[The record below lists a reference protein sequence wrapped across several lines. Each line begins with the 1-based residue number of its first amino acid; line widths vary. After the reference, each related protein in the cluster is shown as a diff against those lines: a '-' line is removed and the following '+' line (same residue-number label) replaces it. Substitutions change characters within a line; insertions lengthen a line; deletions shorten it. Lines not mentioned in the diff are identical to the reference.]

1 MSEIW
6 VLWPLIFTSIAGPLS
21 KGDNAHVADSNS
33 EMLKLSKN
41 ITKRE
46 SCNEGLYREHEFCCQ
61 PCPPGKRKNDDCKID
76 GGEPE
81 CVLCAEGEEYT
92 DKNHHSYNCRRCRV
106 CDGEHGLEVE
116 ENCTRTQNT
125 KCRCKPNFFC
135 NVSLCEHCNPCTT
148 CEHGII
154 EKCTPTSNTK
164 CREVFQSTG
173 SRSNLHIL
181 WATLILIPISALIY
195 REVKRRRRNRKN
207 GHQKSIASN
216 TEMMPVNFTDI
227 DLGKHII
234 SIAEQMKIT
243 EVKEFV
249 RKNGMEETKID
260 EIKHDNPQDTAEQKV
275 QLLRNWYQSHGK
287 KDAYCTLIKS
297 LRKAKLHALAEKIQD
312 IVQKDITSEH
322 ENADLQNE
330 NESLA

>member
-6 VLWPLIFTSIAGPLS
+6 VLLPLIFTFIAGPLS
-21 KGDNAHVADSNS
+21 AGGNVHMADSDS
-33 EMLKLSKN
+33 ELLKLTKN
-41 ITKRE
+41 ITNTK
-46 SCNEGLYREHEFCCQ
+46 SCDEGMHREHEFCCQ
-61 PCPPGKRKNDDCKID
+61 PCSPGERKKEDCDIN
-76 GGEPE
+76 GGAPKCE
-81 CVLCAEGEEYT
+81 LCSEGEEYT
-92 DKNHHSYNCRRCRV
+92 DTNHHSYKCRRCGV

-116 ENCTRTQNT
+116 KTCTRKQNT

-164 CREVFQSTG
+164 CRE
-173 SRSNLHIL
+173 
-181 WATLILIPISALIY
+181 
-195 REVKRRRRNRKN
+195 EVKRRHRSKKM
-207 GHQKSIASN
+207 GHQKSTASD
-216 TEMMPVNFTDI
+216 TEIMTVNFSDI

-287 KDAYCTLIKS
+287 KDAYGTLIKS
-297 LRKAKLHALAEKIQD
+297 LRRAKLHALAERIQD
-312 IVQKDITSEH
+312 IVQKDITNER
-322 ENADLQNE
+322 ENANLHNE
-330 NESLA
+330 NESLV

>member
-1 MSEIW
+1 
-6 VLWPLIFTSIAGPLS
+6 
-21 KGDNAHVADSNS
+21 
-33 EMLKLSKN
+33 MLKLSKN

-46 SCNEGLYREHEFCCQ
+46 SCGEGLYREHEFCCQ
-61 PCPPGKRKNDDCKID
+61 PCPPGKRKSDDCKID

-81 CVLCAEGEEYT
+81 CVLCAEGVEYT
-92 DKNHHSYNCRRCRV
+92 DKNHHSFNCRRCRV

-116 ENCTRTQNT
+116 KNCTRTQNT

-173 SRSNLHIL
+173 SRSNLHGL
-181 WATLILIPISALIY
+181 WALLIPILILIPALLLY
-195 REVKRRRRNRKN
+195 RKVKRRRRNRKN

-216 TEMMPVNFTDI
+216 TVKTILYFSDI

-312 IVQKDITSEH
+312 IVQKDIASEH

>member
-21 KGDNAHVADSNS
+21 KGDNSHVADSNS

-46 SCNEGLYREHEFCCQ
+46 SCGEGLYREHEFCCQ
-61 PCPPGKRKNDDCKID
+61 PCPPGKRKSDDCKID

-81 CVLCAEGEEYT
+81 CVLCAEGVEYT
-92 DKNHHSYNCRRCRV
+92 DKNHHSFNCRRCRV

-116 ENCTRTQNT
+116 KNCTRTQNT

-164 CREVFQSTG
+164 CRE
-173 SRSNLHIL
+173 
-181 WATLILIPISALIY
+181 
-195 REVKRRRRNRKN
+195 EVKRRRRNRKN

-216 TEMMPVNFTDI
+216 TVKTILYFSDI

-312 IVQKDITSEH
+312 IVQKDIASEH

>member
-1 MSEIW
+1 MYLAQVIEQI
-6 VLWPLIFTSIAGPLS
+6 T
-21 KGDNAHVADSNS
+21 GD
-33 EMLKLSKN
+33 M
-41 ITKRE
+41 
-46 SCNEGLYREHEFCCQ
+46 
-61 PCPPGKRKNDDCKID
+61 
-76 GGEPE
+76 GG
-81 CVLCAEGEEYT
+81 VGI
-92 DKNHHSYNCRRCRV
+92 
-106 CDGEHGLEVE
+106 
-116 ENCTRTQNT
+116 RTQG
-125 KCRCKPNFFC
+125 CFC
-135 NVSLCEHCNPCTT
+135 FCFSL
-148 CEHGII
+148 
-154 EKCTPTSNTK
+154 
-164 CREVFQSTG
+164 TG
-173 SRSNLHIL
+173 SLDLQDLPIFLSTVRGEINMVFRSGNFVQKNKFSETIL
-181 WATLILIPISALIY
+181 YFSD
-195 REVKRRRRNRKN
+195 V
-207 GHQKSIASN
+207 
-216 TEMMPVNFTDI
+216 

-322 ENADLQNE
+322 ENANLQNE